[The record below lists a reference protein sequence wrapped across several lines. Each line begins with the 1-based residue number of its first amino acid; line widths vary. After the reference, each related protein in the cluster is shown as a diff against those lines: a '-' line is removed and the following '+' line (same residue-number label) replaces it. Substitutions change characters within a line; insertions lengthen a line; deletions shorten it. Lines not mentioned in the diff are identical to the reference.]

1 MDRPHAHA
9 QQGQRSEIANGA
21 RSPPPERLSAAKSTL
36 DPEPFVSTMIMT
48 QVIDGH
54 WKGQTT
60 KEENK
65 SKKKPKSPTVPPLTD
80 KQYVISI
87 WK

>member
-1 MDRPHAHA
+1 MDQPHA

-21 RSPPPERLSAAKSTL
+21 CSPPPERLSAAKSTL
-36 DPEPFVSTMIMT
+36 DPRPFVSTMIIT

-54 WKGQTT
+54 WKGHTT

-65 SKKKPKSPTVPPLTD
+65 SKKKSKSPTVLPLTD
-80 KQYVISI
+80 KQYVIST
-87 WK
+87 WR

>member
-1 MDRPHAHA
+1 MDRAHA

-21 RSPPPERLSAAKSTL
+21 HSPPPEQLSAAKSTL
-36 DPEPFVSTMIMT
+36 DPGPFASTMIIT

-65 SKKKPKSPTVPPLTD
+65 SKKKSKSPTVPPLTD

-87 WK
+87 WR